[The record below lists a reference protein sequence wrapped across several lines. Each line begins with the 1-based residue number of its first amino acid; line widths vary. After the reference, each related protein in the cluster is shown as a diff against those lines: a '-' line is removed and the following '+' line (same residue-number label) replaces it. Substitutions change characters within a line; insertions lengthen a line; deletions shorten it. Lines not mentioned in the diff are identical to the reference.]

1 MTRGTDLL
9 IQISNIYWTQE
20 QDCNVDLFV
29 VHVTA
34 VSTVRFPSSPRAPWL
49 TVLCHIRTAEPS
61 FLSNVSGV

>member
-9 IQISNIYWTQE
+9 IQISSE
-20 QDCNVDLFV
+20 HRSRSNVDLFV
-29 VHVTA
+29 EHVTA
-34 VSTVRFPSSPRAPWL
+34 VSPVRFPSSPRAPWL